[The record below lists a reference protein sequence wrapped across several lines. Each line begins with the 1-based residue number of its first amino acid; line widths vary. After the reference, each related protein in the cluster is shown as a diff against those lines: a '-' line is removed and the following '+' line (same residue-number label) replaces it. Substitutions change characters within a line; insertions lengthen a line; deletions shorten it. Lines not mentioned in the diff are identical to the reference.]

1 MRGREVLKAVME
13 HQDITNAILAK
24 RLNITSAAVWERLN
38 NKNVKDIPVSLLSE
52 MLQALNYKIIVV
64 PEDTELPEG
73 GYQID

>member
-1 MRGREVLKAVME
+1 MCGREVLKAVME

-52 MLQALNYKIIVV
+52 MLQALNYKVIVV